1 MIEDLKAL
9 LGLPEEIDGALENK
23 LLLIL
28 KATKQRLRFLLG
40 GLEPPEEM
48 NYIILDVSIIRFNRI
63 GSEGLSSHSVERVR
77 RTDGEETAGSGAVEE
92 EDLYTTVA
100 RNCFRYF
107 GFTSFKQV
115 GQLTLAEYELMM
127 EALELR
133 MLDESLHEHR
143 QAFLNFAVKAEK
155 KAGKG
160 KTKPVYKSFRQFFD
174 FDKEL
179 KKMKNR
185 RKPSRFAGI
194 TKLLD
199 REE

>member
-1 MIEDLKAL
+1 MNSWRKQKIFIESKCYQESSERDL
-9 LGLPEEIDGALENK
+9 
-23 LLLIL
+23 
-28 KATKQRLRFLLG
+28 
-40 GLEPPEEM
+40 
-48 NYIILDVSIIRFNRI
+48 
-63 GSEGLSSHSVERVR
+63 ERVR

-107 GFTSFKQV
+107 DFTSFKQV
-115 GQLTLAEYELMM
+115 DQLTLAEYELMM

-160 KTKPVYKSFRQFFD
+160 KTKPVYKRFRQFFD

-194 TKLLD
+194 SKLLD

>member
-1 MIEDLKAL
+1 MEKNKRFFIESKCYQ
-9 LGLPEEIDGALENK
+9 E
-23 LLLIL
+23 
-28 KATKQRLRFLLG
+28 
-40 GLEPPEEM
+40 
-48 NYIILDVSIIRFNRI
+48 S
-63 GSEGLSSHSVERVR
+63 SERDFERVR
-77 RTDGEETAGSGAVEE
+77 RTDGEEEGSGAVEE
-92 EDLYTTVA
+92 DLYKTVA

-115 GQLTLAEYELMM
+115 DQLTLAEYELMM

-143 QAFLNFAVKAEK
+143 QAFLNFAVRAEK

-160 KTKPVYKSFRQFFD
+160 KTKPVYRRFRQFFD

-179 KKMKNR
+179 RKIKNR
-185 RKPSRFAGI
+185 KKPSRFAGV

>member
-1 MIEDLKAL
+1 MNSWRKQKIFIESKCYQESSERDL
-9 LGLPEEIDGALENK
+9 
-23 LLLIL
+23 
-28 KATKQRLRFLLG
+28 
-40 GLEPPEEM
+40 
-48 NYIILDVSIIRFNRI
+48 
-63 GSEGLSSHSVERVR
+63 ERVR
-77 RTDGEETAGSGAVEE
+77 GTDGEEEDSGAVEE

-107 GFTSFKQV
+107 SFTSFKQV
-115 GQLTLAEYELMM
+115 DHLTLAEYELMM

-160 KTKPVYKSFRQFFD
+160 KTKPVYKRFRQFFD

>member
-1 MIEDLKAL
+1 M
-9 LGLPEEIDGALENK
+9 
-23 LLLIL
+23 
-28 KATKQRLRFLLG
+28 
-40 GLEPPEEM
+40 
-48 NYIILDVSIIRFNRI
+48 
-63 GSEGLSSHSVERVR
+63 
-77 RTDGEETAGSGAVEE
+77 
-92 EDLYTTVA
+92 
-100 RNCFRYF
+100 
-107 GFTSFKQV
+107 
-115 GQLTLAEYELMM
+115 AEYELMM

-133 MLDESLHEHR
+133 MLDESLH

-160 KTKPVYKSFRQFFD
+160 KTKPVYKRFRQFFD